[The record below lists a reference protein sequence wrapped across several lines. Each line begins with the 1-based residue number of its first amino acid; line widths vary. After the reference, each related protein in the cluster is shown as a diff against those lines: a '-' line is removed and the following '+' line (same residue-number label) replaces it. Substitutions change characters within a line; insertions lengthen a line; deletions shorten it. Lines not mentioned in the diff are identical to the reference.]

1 MNKKLSNGKLLNKAF
16 AFKNNLKGRVSG
28 LCNQKEKKPF
38 LLIIETYDNVVN
50 NNAWLLGL
58 SEEIFEKIE
67 DNNKI
72 FQQTPKN
79 TPMYVALFSDNK
91 DSVDVTSVATGELS
105 ALVKQF
111 SNPFY
116 TTSSLI
122 DMQLKRNSAEYEKEE
137 REKKEKEKL
146 ANALK
151 QVTEV
156 MKNFDEKKLIEDD
169 EVRKII
175 LTKIGYGFAFNSIIL
190 LGALTNH
197 NITIEYNGVHLN
209 DNQMFKM
216 IKEGLRPKDVVVI
229 DKTTKQ
235 TYFKNNNLSI
245 VVDRKKALDV
255 LISLYAFKFQT
266 FEPEKILS
274 NILECCEETFKNL
287 LFSDD
292 KMVIVKQ
299 TEDSNPY
306 VLKLPKETVDEANGS
321 DNSNNEEVN
330 NINTQEDTEDTENI
344 NAINADTLSK
354 EAEVNE
360 DDTLEE
366 IKQKITNTF
375 KRKYKI
381 AVKHYVESQEAEKIK
396 EGFVESKKIED
407 NYIKK
412 IIRMSIV
419 FDLLSNNSIK
429 FDCGYSYSL
438 KTDNLI
444 DLLLSDVK
452 PVNVATNFS
461 SNSTQLMCNF
471 GFYTITTKK
480 ENMLNAIFTIL
491 CINSNCDNIEHILSK
506 LENDEPEV
514 FEEIVYLMSLPDND
528 LVRYQDEYLP
538 FFKKLFEFKIH

>member
-1 MNKKLSNGKLLNKAF
+1 
-16 AFKNNLKGRVSG
+16 
-28 LCNQKEKKPF
+28 
-38 LLIIETYDNVVN
+38 
-50 NNAWLLGL
+50 
-58 SEEIFEKIE
+58 
-67 DNNKI
+67 
-72 FQQTPKN
+72 
-79 TPMYVALFSDNK
+79 
-91 DSVDVTSVATGELS
+91 
-105 ALVKQF
+105 
-111 SNPFY
+111 
-116 TTSSLI
+116 
-122 DMQLKRNSAEYEKEE
+122 
-137 REKKEKEKL
+137 
-146 ANALK
+146 
-151 QVTEV
+151 
-156 MKNFDEKKLIEDD
+156 
-169 EVRKII
+169 
-175 LTKIGYGFAFNSIIL
+175 
-190 LGALTNH
+190 
-197 NITIEYNGVHLN
+197 
-209 DNQMFKM
+209 MFKM
-216 IKEGLRPKDVVVI
+216 FKEGLKPKDVTI
-229 DKTTKQ
+229 FDKTTKQ
-235 TYFKNNNLSI
+235 IYFENNNLFI
-245 VVDRKKALDV
+245 VADRKKALNT
-255 LISLYAFKFQT
+255 LISLYILRFQI
-266 FEPEKILS
+266 FETEKIFS
-274 NILECCEETFKNL
+274 NLLECCEESFKNL
-287 LFSDD
+287 LFNND
-292 KMVIVKQ
+292 KMVVVKQ
-299 TEDSNPY
+299 TEESNPY
-306 VLKLPKETVDEANGS
+306 VLKLPKETVDEANRS
-321 DNSNNEEVN
+321 DDINNEEVN
-330 NINTQEDTEDTENI
+330 NTNTQKDIKDAEDTKT
-344 NAINADTLSK
+344 INADTLSK

-528 LVRYQDEYLP
+528 LVRYQDEYLS